1 MYLSSANPRLSS
13 SNPVL
18 KGMWPEGKL
27 SITEVTKRPLTAATL
42 FKNSMILLVE
52 NLASKV
58 TKHWPHTHTHTKQTF
73 YLGRQREAS
82 KQIVKTGSLVLE
94 VDPRLRLALSDTLSP
109 SVGLLRNR
117 TTSAASSPTMSS
129 RLCCSRRSAAATRWS
144 TSACWRTC
152 ECAVPD
158 SHTDRR
164 TLASCRGRCGDVIA
178 FIHPF

>member
-1 MYLSSANPRLSS
+1 MYLSCVNLHLSS

-42 FKNSMILLVE
+42 FKNSMISLVE

-58 TKHWPHTHTHTKQTF
+58 TKHWPHTHTNTQTI
-73 YLGRQREAS
+73 YQGRQREANR
-82 KQIVKTGSLVLE
+82 QIVKTGSFVRE

-152 ECAVPD
+152 ECAAPD
-158 SHTDRR
+158 SLTGRR
-164 TLASCRGRCGDVIA
+164 TLASCRGQCRDVIA
-178 FIHPF
+178 FIRPF